1 MPSTDTPATD
11 TPSTTIDDAA
21 LAAFRRAFR
30 GELILPGD
38 TDYEEGRRIWN
49 GTIDKH
55 PALIARCTGTDDVV
69 AAVGFARTQ
78 GLLVAV
84 RGGGHSM
91 AGHSTCDGGIVID
104 LSPMSAVRVSRARRR
119 ARVQGG
125 CLLGAFDTA
134 TQAHMLA
141 TPAGVVSH
149 TGLGGLVLGG
159 GFGWLSRKYGLS
171 IDNLVR
177 AEVVTA
183 DGRVLTASDTENT
196 ELFWGLRGGGG
207 NFGVVTEFEFALHE
221 VGPVRFASAY
231 FSLDEGRRVLRAWR
245 DHMAKAPDELS
256 WECYLRLAPPLPE
269 LPEDL
274 RGKPV
279 ICAMGC
285 WVGDPHE
292 GERQLETFLTCGKP
306 YGLTKA
312 TLPYRALQAYSF
324 PGAVVP
330 DRIYTKSGYMT
341 ELTEDAIDVA
351 LSHASRLTSPFSQLE
366 LLYLAGAVAR
376 VPDEATAYANR
387 RSPFVINLAS
397 AWMKPTEDEQ
407 HIRWARQGF
416 EAFGPHLSRGGYVNF
431 MNPGEAGRTE
441 DSYGR
446 AKFARLQALKA
457 EYDPANL
464 FRLNANI
471 VPAPR

>member
-1 MPSTDTPATD
+1 MA
-11 TPSTTIDDAA
+11 STTIDDLA
-21 LAAFRRAFR
+21 LSDFRRAFR
-30 GELILPGD
+30 GEVVLPGD
-38 TDYEEGRRIWN
+38 LDYDEARRIWN
-49 GTIDKH
+49 GTIDKY

-69 AAVGFARTQ
+69 AAVNFARTN

-104 LSPMSAVRVSRARRR
+104 LSPMSSVRVSRARQR

-171 IDNLVR
+171 IDNLLSV
-177 AEVVTA
+177 ELVTA
-183 DGRVLTASDTENT
+183 DGRVLTASETENA

-207 NFGVVTEFEFALHE
+207 NFGVVTEFEFKLYK

-231 FSLDEGRRVLRAWR
+231 FSLDEGQQVLRAWR
-245 DHMAKAPDELS
+245 DQMAEAPDELT
-256 WECYLRLAPPLPE
+256 WACYLRLAPPLPE
-269 LPEDL
+269 LPDEL

-292 GERQLETFLTCGKP
+292 GERRIESFLTCGKA
-306 YGLTKA
+306 YGVTKA
-312 TLPYRALQAYSF
+312 TLPYRSLQAYSF

-330 DRIYTKSGYMT
+330 DRVYTKSGYMA
-341 ELTEDAIDVA
+341 ELTDEAIDVA
-351 LSHASRLTSPFSQLE
+351 LGSAARLNSPFSQLE

-376 VPDEATAYANR
+376 VPDDATAYNNR
-387 RSPFVINLAS
+387 RSPFVLNFAS
-397 AWMKPTEDEQ
+397 AWMKPTDDAE
-407 HIRWARQGF
+407 HVRWAREGF
-416 EAFGPHLSRGGYVNF
+416 EAFGPHLTRGGYVNF
-431 MNPGEAGRTE
+431 MNPTEGERTE

-457 EYDPANL
+457 AYDPDNL
-464 FRLNANI
+464 FRLNPNI
-471 VPAPR
+471 TPATR

>member
-1 MPSTDTPATD
+1 MR
-11 TPSTTIDDAA
+11 STTIDDSA
-21 LAAFRRAFR
+21 LSEFRNKFR
-30 GELILPGD
+30 GEIVLPGD
-38 TDYEEGRRIWN
+38 EDYDEARRIWN
-49 GTIDKH
+49 GTIDKY
-55 PALIARCTGTDDVV
+55 PALVARCTSTDDVV
-69 AAVGFARTQ
+69 AAVSFANAT

-104 LSPMSAVRVSRARRR
+104 LSLMSAVKVNRKTHRAR
-119 ARVQGG
+119 AQGG

-171 IDNLVR
+171 IDNLLSV
-177 AEVVTA
+177 ELVTA
-183 DGRVLTASDTENT
+183 DGQVLTASETENAD
-196 ELFWGLRGGGG
+196 LFWGLRGGGG
-207 NFGVVTEFEFALHE
+207 NFGVVTEFEFTLYK

-231 FSLDEGRRVLRAWR
+231 FSLEEGQHILQTWR
-245 DHMAKAPDELS
+245 DHMTDAPDELT
-256 WECYLRLAPPLPE
+256 WACYLRLAPPLPE
-269 LPEDL
+269 LPEEL

-292 GERQLETFLTCGKP
+292 GERHIESFLTCGKA
-306 YGLTKA
+306 YGVTKA
-312 TLPYRALQAYSF
+312 TLPYRSLQAYSF

-330 DRIYTKSGYMT
+330 DRIYTKSGYLE
-341 ELTEDAIDVA
+341 ELTDDAIDVA
-351 LSHASRLTSPFSQLE
+351 LEHASRLTSPFSQLE

-376 VPDEATAYANR
+376 VPDDATAYNNR
-387 RSPFVINLAS
+387 RSPFVINLAA
-397 AWMKPTEDEQ
+397 AWMNPAEDEH
-407 HIRWARQGF
+407 HIEWAREGY
-416 EAFGPHLSRGGYVNF
+416 AGFGPHLTRGGYVNF

-441 DSYGR
+441 DSYGQT
-446 AKFARLQALKA
+446 KFARLQALKTK
-457 EYDPANL
+457 YDPTNL
-464 FRLNANI
+464 FRLNQNI
-471 VPAPR
+471 TPASS

>member
-1 MPSTDTPATD
+1 M
-11 TPSTTIDDAA
+11 PSTTIDESA
-21 LAAFRRAFR
+21 LSDFTSAFR
-30 GELILPGD
+30 GEVVLPGD
-38 TDYEEGRRIWN
+38 PDYDEARRIWN
-49 GTIDKH
+49 GAIDKY
-55 PALIARCTGTDDVV
+55 PALVARCTGTDDVV
-69 AAVGFARTQ
+69 TAVNFARTQ

-104 LSPMSAVRVSRARRR
+104 LSPMSSVRVSRAARR
-119 ARVQGG
+119 ARAQGG

-159 GFGWLSRKYGLS
+159 GFGWLSRTYGLS
-171 IDNLVR
+171 IDNLLSV
-177 AEVVTA
+177 ELVTA
-183 DGRVLTASDTENT
+183 DGRVLTASETEHP

-207 NFGVVTEFEFALHE
+207 NFGVVTEFEFKLHK

-231 FSLDEGRRVLRAWR
+231 FSLDEGQQVLRAWR
-245 DHMAKAPDELS
+245 DHMAEAPDELT
-256 WECYLRLAPPLPE
+256 WACYLRLAPPLPE
-269 LPEDL
+269 LPEEL

-292 GERQLETFLTCGKP
+292 GERRIESFLACGKA
-306 YGLTKA
+306 YGVTKA
-312 TLPYRALQAYSF
+312 TLPYRSLQAYSF

-330 DRIYTKSGYMT
+330 DRIYTKSGYLA
-341 ELTEDAIDVA
+341 ELTDEAIDVA
-351 LSHASRLTSPFSQLE
+351 LASAARLTSPFSQLE

-376 VPDEATAYANR
+376 VPDDATAYNNR
-387 RSPFVINLAS
+387 RSPFVLNFAA
-397 AWMKPTEDEQ
+397 AWMKPTDDAE
-407 HIRWARQGF
+407 HTRWAREGF

-431 MNPGEAGRTE
+431 MNPTEGGRTE

-464 FRLNANI
+464 FRLNPNI
-471 VPAPR
+471 TPATR